1 MILIGEMVNELEE
14 PRLGSGNISGWWLT
28 VGMRMK

>member
-1 MILIGEMVNELEE
+1 VNELEE